1 MEVITIESKAWQSLV
16 SKIDLVA
23 DYIRSQDTTEKEEK
37 EMLVDNSDVNQY
49 LHISLRTL
57 QRLRAS
63 GDISFSTVRGK
74 HYYKLSEVRRMIESK
89 RIKSTDEYLKDLVA
103 NNRMRHDNSKRRDT
117 KKNK

>member
-1 MEVITIESKAWQSLV
+1 MEVITIEAKVWHSLV
-16 SKIDLVA
+16 AKIDLIVA
-23 DYIRSQDTTEKEEK
+23 YIRSQDTSEKDEH
-37 EMLVDNSDVNQY
+37 EMWVDNGDVSQY

-63 GDISFSTVRGK
+63 GEISFSTIRGK
-74 HYYKLSEVRRMIESK
+74 HYYKLSEVRRMIENK